1 MNFNQEGVNSDVIR
15 RSLKSMIVEGGFGAD
30 SIIIDGFDFTI
41 AQRSRVSTLKD
52 FAKDLGIS
60 VWYSCTLTG
69 ASPYDGRDIP
79 IVAAELEDLIDVV
92 ITLDAKEACTEMR
105 VSKARGNY
113 NIEEIIRLDPKT
125 LLIQEG

>member
-69 ASPYDGRDIP
+69 ASPYDGRGIP

-92 ITLDAKEACTEMR
+92 ITLDAKEAYTEMR

-113 NIEEIIRLDPKT
+113 NIEEIICLDPKT
-125 LLIQEG
+125 LLIQED